1 MKKVILTLSII
12 ATLFS
17 CTTEEIATTE
27 AAETEETQ
35 EEVSSKFTGVY
46 EMTKFIR
53 INTETGEATINVV
66 LDCPQIWDFQEDFNL
81 NKRVYGLRGEDCV
94 YKYMEDSKYLS
105 LEEGV
110 VFLGEREFEVF
121 YREDSVVLQE
131 VSGNLNRDQYTF
143 N

>member
-1 MKKVILTLSII
+1 MKKVILTIVTI

-17 CTTEEIATTE
+17 CTTEEIVE
-27 AAETEETQ
+27 VAETEETQ

-66 LDCPQIWDFQEDFNL
+66 LDCPQIWNFQDDFNL
-81 NKRVYGLRGEDCV
+81 NKRMYGLRGEDCV
-94 YKYMEDSKYLS
+94 YKYMSDSKYSS

-110 VFLGEREFEVF
+110 VFLGEKEFEVF

-131 VSGNLNRDQYTF
+131 VAGNLTREQYTL